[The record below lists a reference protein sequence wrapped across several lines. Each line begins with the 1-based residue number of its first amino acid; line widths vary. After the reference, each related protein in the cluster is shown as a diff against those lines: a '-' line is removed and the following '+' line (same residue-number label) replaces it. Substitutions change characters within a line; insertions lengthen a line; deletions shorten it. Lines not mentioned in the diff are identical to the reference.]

1 MLLGDQQIE
10 FRSTILT
17 KHELQIESMS

>member
-10 FRSTILT
+10 FRSTIFT
-17 KHELQIESMS
+17 KHELPIESMS